1 MAELDQLEVEVVY
14 AHADRQIAI
23 RLRVPQGTTVATV
36 IECSG
41 VAREVP
47 DGDLTRAPV
56 GIFGRVVS
64 PDTQVRDGDRVEIYR
79 PLVADPKQAR
89 RERAEGA
96 ALASGSGLAAPR
108 NRRKPMVSPR
118 NRPSFVTCQI
128 ASTTR
133 C

>member
-89 RERAEGA
+89 RERAGGGGA
-96 ALASGSGLAAPR
+96 RLRLGPR
-108 NRRKPMVSPR
+108 
-118 NRPSFVTCQI
+118 RPTEPKETDGFPP
-128 ASTTR
+128 
-133 C
+133 